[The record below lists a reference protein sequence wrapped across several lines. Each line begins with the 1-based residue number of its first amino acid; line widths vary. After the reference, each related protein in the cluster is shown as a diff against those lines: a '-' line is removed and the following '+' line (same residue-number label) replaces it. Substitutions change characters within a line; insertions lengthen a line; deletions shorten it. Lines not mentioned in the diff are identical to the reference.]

1 MSKSAT
7 DELRHEHE
15 VVLVVV
21 GAMEAEAVA
30 VRAGDPHA
38 ERIAQMVDFTKNF
51 TDGCHHAKEEKAL
64 FPLLEDSAPEAG
76 GPVSVMLSEHEAGR
90 QAIRAIEGALPDVET
105 SAAARDTVATGLATY
120 AHLLR
125 LHIRKE
131 NEILFPHGRAP
142 SRRRRQ
148 ARAVGRVRAPRAGGD
163 RRGRARALPRAGARA
178 RLHSCLAGGGAGGGG
193 PARAEAAGEDVVL
206 PGRLVSP
213 CPLRRR
219 SRSAPRCRRDA
230 ATSAGC
236 RRSPTGGRRGR
247 GRRPSSRPRRW
258 GRAVG

>member
-1 MSKSAT
+1 MSKNAT

-131 NEILFPHGRAP
+131 NEILFPMAERLL
-142 SRRRRQ
+142 
-148 ARAVGRVRAPRAGGD
+148 GD
-163 RRGRARALPRAGARA
+163 DDKRALSAEFE
-178 RLHSCLAGGGAGGGG
+178 RLEQEETGEGVHERYHALAHELGSI
-193 PARAEAAGEDVVL
+193 PA
-206 PGRLVSP
+206 
-213 CPLRRR
+213 
-219 SRSAPRCRRDA
+219 
-230 ATSAGC
+230 
-236 RRSPTGGRRGR
+236 
-247 GRRPSSRPRRW
+247 
-258 GRAVG
+258 